1 MQVFVDEFVTRLAEL
16 HRAMDL
22 STVES

>member
-16 HRAMDL
+16 HRDAD
-22 STVES
+22 SGAAA